1 MPRRLAVPIVL
12 AALVILA
19 LLVPVLGGDY
29 YVHVFALVFTNVI
42 LAASLRPSL
51 TCGQLNIGHSA
62 FMSIGAY
69 TSALLAKNLAVPFEL
84 SMLCGALLAA
94 AVGLAI
100 GYPSLR
106 LRGVYFAMV
115 TVAFVEVIRLIAQLW
130 VSLTRG
136 MSGLSGIPKPSLLGM
151 TLTTRV
157 SQYYLV
163 VGLTLVILL
172 VLWKLE
178 HSRLGLI
185 WKSIGLGDN
194 LAQSL
199 GVDIARHKLLAFM
212 LGCFFAG
219 TAGAFYAHFIRFL
232 FPPEFGFLMATNILV
247 YNYVGGRGHFVG
259 AIVGAIFLSLLSEPF
274 RGSPYETIFFSIAM
288 LLTIL
293 FLPGGLITLPRKL
306 AELKSWRELTRLFG
320 GLAAVNRVDLT
331 VDKGEIVGLI
341 GPNGAGKTTCFNLL
355 SGFLRPTR
363 GSIVFDGEDITGL
376 RPHQIAARGLVRTFQ
391 LTTLFQDMTAL
402 ENVLLGLHLHSG
414 TGPRNVLFSR
424 RPFPADEIARGRDVL
439 DFTGLAA
446 HGDQLTRNLPHGHQ
460 RVLGIAM
467 ALAAQPRLLLLDEPV
482 TGMNLDESGRVM
494 DLVKTIRSRGT
505 TILLVEHNMKAVM
518 GTCERIVVL
527 NFGQKLAEGTP
538 AQVGTSPDVIQAYLG
553 TGLAHA

>member
-1 MPRRLAVPIVL
+1 MPRKLGVTIVL
-12 AALVILA
+12 AVLVILA
-19 LLVPVLGGDY
+19 LLVPELGGDY

-69 TSALLAKNLAVPFEL
+69 TSALLAKNLAVPFEISL
-84 SMLCGALLAA
+84 LCGALLAA

-136 MSGLSGIPKPSLLGM
+136 MSGLSGIPKPSLLGI
-151 TLTTRV
+151 TLTTKA

-163 VGLTLVILL
+163 VGLALVILL

-185 WKSIGLGDN
+185 WKSIGMGDN

-199 GVDIARHKLLAFM
+199 GVNIARHKLLAFM

-219 TAGAFYAHFIRFL
+219 IAGSFYAHFIRFL

-259 AIVGAIFLSLLSEPF
+259 PIVGAIFLSLLSEPF

-293 FLPGGLITLPRKL
+293 FLPGGLITLPGKL
-306 AELKSWRELTRLFG
+306 A
-320 GLAAVNRVDLT
+320 
-331 VDKGEIVGLI
+331 
-341 GPNGAGKTTCFNLL
+341 
-355 SGFLRPTR
+355 
-363 GSIVFDGEDITGL
+363 GL
-376 RPHQIAARGLVRTFQ
+376 RGWRAASSPTP
-391 LTTLFQDMTAL
+391 
-402 ENVLLGLHLHSG
+402 S
-414 TGPRNVLFSR
+414 
-424 RPFPADEIARGRDVL
+424 PAA
-439 DFTGLAA
+439 
-446 HGDQLTRNLPHGHQ
+446 
-460 RVLGIAM
+460 
-467 ALAAQPRLLLLDEPV
+467 
-482 TGMNLDESGRVM
+482 
-494 DLVKTIRSRGT
+494 
-505 TILLVEHNMKAVM
+505 
-518 GTCERIVVL
+518 
-527 NFGQKLAEGTP
+527 
-538 AQVGTSPDVIQAYLG
+538 
-553 TGLAHA
+553 